1 MSLRGLAGSVVL
13 VLAMGVPVVAQPFKD
28 RPAIPA
34 SQDIPYA
41 GTLKLSV
48 DATDT
53 QQRIIR
59 VRQVIPV
66 SQSGPLVLMMPK
78 WLPGKHAAPRMVDK
92 VANLRFSA
100 GGNNLSWLRDPL
112 EVNAFHIEVPEGASE
127 VVAEFEFL
135 SPMTTAAGRIIVTD
149 VMNNLQWEL
158 LSFYPAGYYT
168 RQIPIELTLKLPE
181 GWGYGVA
188 LEVAETQADNRIV
201 FKPISYDHF
210 IDSPMFAGRHFKVV
224 DLTPKGRA
232 PVSMFVMADEA
243 DDLVMTDEQIA
254 IHRKMVDQTLKLFK
268 SEPYDRYSFLV
279 HLSDNLG
286 DIGLEHHRSS
296 ENGHSPNYFRNWATD
311 FVGRD
316 LLPHEFVHAWNGK
329 YKRGA
334 DLLTADFQTPMQGSL
349 LWVYEGQ
356 TQYWGYVLSARSGIY
371 SRDQTLQALAHIAA
385 HYELQTGGLWR
396 PLIDTTNDPVIA
408 QRAPKNWTSWQRSE
422 DYYNAGLLI
431 WLEADTLIREQ
442 TRGRK
447 SLDDF
452 AATFF
457 NGPDGD
463 YQARPYRFEDV
474 VAALNAV
481 HSYDWATFLT
491 ERLYQTGASAPL
503 AGLERGGY
511 RLVYRDRPSDWTRAR
526 ERLLRQTD
534 MSHSLG
540 LMLANNG
547 ELQQVIWGSPAFEAG
562 LGQGMTLV
570 AVNGLAY
577 DAETLQEAVTAAKAS
592 KAPLDLLIRRG
603 RTYRTVSVTYHEGL
617 RYPHLEAIEGK
628 KSWLD
633 EALSEKR

>member
-1 MSLRGLAGSVVL
+1 MALKGLLSGIAIALAVV
-13 VLAMGVPVVAQPFKD
+13 GPVAAQPFKD
-28 RPAIPA
+28 RPAIPV
-34 SQDIPYA
+34 SQDIPYG
-41 GTLKLSV
+41 GTLRLSV

-66 SQSGPLVLMMPK
+66 TQGGPLVLMMPK
-78 WLPGKHAAPRMVDK
+78 WLPGKHAAPRIVDK
-92 VANLRFSA
+92 VANLRFTA
-100 GGNNLSWLRDPL
+100 GGETIGWLRDPL
-112 EVNAFHIEVPEGASE
+112 EVNAFHLEVPEGTTE

-135 SPMTTAAGRIIVTD
+135 SPMTAAAGRVIVTET
-149 VMNNLQWEL
+149 MSNLQWEL

-168 RQIPIELTLKLPE
+168 RRIPIELTLTLPP
-181 GWGYGVA
+181 GWGYGSA
-188 LEVAETQADNRIV
+188 LEVAGTSEDNSV
-201 FKPISYDHF
+201 TFKPISYDHF
-210 IDSPMFAGRHFKVV
+210 VDSPMFAGQHFKTV

-232 PVSMFVMADEA
+232 PVSLFVMADEA
-243 DDLVMTDEQIA
+243 GDLVITDEQIA
-254 IHRKMVDQTLKLFK
+254 LHRKMVDQTLKLFQ
-268 SEPYDRYSFLV
+268 SEPYDRYSFLL

-296 ENGHSPNYFRNWATD
+296 ENGHSPDYFRLWATE

-334 DLLTADFQTPMQGSL
+334 DLLTPDFQTPMQGSL

-356 TQYWGYVLSARSGIY
+356 TQYWGYVLSARSGLY
-371 SRDQTLQALAHIAA
+371 SREQTLQALAHIAA
-385 HYELQTGGLWR
+385 HYDLQAGGEWR

-408 QRAPKNWTSWQRSE
+408 QRAPKNWVSWQRSE
-422 DYYNAGLLI
+422 DYYNAGLLV

-457 NGPDGD
+457 KGPDGD
-463 YQARPYRFEDV
+463 FEAKAYQFNDV
-474 VAALNAV
+474 VSALNAV
-481 HSYDWATFLT
+481 YEYDWAGFLS
-491 ERLYQTGASAPL
+491 ERLYQAGPSAPL
-503 AGLERGGY
+503 AGLEQGGY

-534 MSHSLG
+534 LSHSLG
-540 LMLANNG
+540 LVLG
-547 ELQQVIWGSPAFEAG
+547 TSGDLQQVIWNSPAHKAG
-562 LGQGMTLV
+562 LGQGMTLI
-570 AVNGLAY
+570 AVNGEAY
-577 DAETLQEAVTAAKAS
+577 EAEKLQEAIGGAKSGGA
-592 KAPLDLLIRRG
+592 LDLLIRRG
-603 RTYRTVSVTYHEGL
+603 KTYRTYKVDYREGL
-617 RYPHLEAIEGK
+617 RYPHLEIIEGR

-633 EALSEKR
+633 EILREKR